1 MTGERLS
8 PEKLSSTAPGR
19 AMRPSFICGRR
30 SGATPTRPP
39 IRCATACVTR
49 VEKADARSDG
59 GGAFAKVGDLNAL
72 SLQRVG
78 QTFGLPASIRIV
90 PGIADQHARR
100 HALGQGRQGGA
111 GVGTGSICGTRRQ
124 RRRRRVDLRGRGGLP
139 MMFKPVH
146 LRGERVPFAL
156 EGRNAAIGV
165 RDRGGGSSSG
175 GSFVR

>member
-1 MTGERLS
+1 MTGERFS
-8 PEKLSSTAPGR
+8 SEKLSSTAPGR

-30 SGATPTRPP
+30 SGATPTRPADSL
-39 IRCATACVTR
+39 RNRCVTR

-59 GGAFAKVGDLNAL
+59 GGAFAEVGDLNAL

-90 PGIADQHARR
+90 PRIADQHARR
-100 HALGQGRQGGA
+100 HALGQGASRRWGRD
-111 GVGTGSICGTRRQ
+111 GSICGTRRQ

-165 RDRGGGSSSG
+165 GDRGGGSSSG
-175 GSFVR
+175 WSFGR